1 MIPSIEVSSAY
12 SSDTDEAEEL
22 ERIGNIN
29 WCNCFAMET
38 NTEILFCRDTNEV
51 PDVLFEGMFFYM
63 YFGLFTFVIF
73 QIILIQ
79 CF

>member
-1 MIPSIEVSSAY
+1 
-12 SSDTDEAEEL
+12 
-22 ERIGNIN
+22 
-29 WCNCFAMET
+29 MET
-38 NTEILFCRDTNEV
+38 NTESLCCHDKNEV

-73 QIILIQ
+73 QIILIP